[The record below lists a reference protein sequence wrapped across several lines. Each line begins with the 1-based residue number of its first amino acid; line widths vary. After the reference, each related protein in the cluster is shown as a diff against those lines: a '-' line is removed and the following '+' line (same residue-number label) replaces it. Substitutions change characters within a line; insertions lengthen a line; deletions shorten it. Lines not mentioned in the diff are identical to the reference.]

1 MTRRNVGI
9 AMMILGII
17 IIVITFM
24 LTGCGGSVQKSADD
38 DEQPANT
45 RFDASL
51 DHTTYFSD
59 YITVID
65 KRTGVEYML
74 YVGSNKAAITML
86 VNPDGTPYVS
96 KGDVSGD

>member
-24 LTGCGGSVQKSADD
+24 MTGCSFSVQTAD
-38 DEQPANT
+38 EEKQPANT

-51 DHTTYFSD
+51 DRTTYFSD
-59 YITVID
+59 YITVNCI
-65 KRTGVEYML
+65 
-74 YVGSNKAAITML
+74 
-86 VNPDGTPYVS
+86 
-96 KGDVSGD
+96 DVSNACTHKRFESRSPYSA